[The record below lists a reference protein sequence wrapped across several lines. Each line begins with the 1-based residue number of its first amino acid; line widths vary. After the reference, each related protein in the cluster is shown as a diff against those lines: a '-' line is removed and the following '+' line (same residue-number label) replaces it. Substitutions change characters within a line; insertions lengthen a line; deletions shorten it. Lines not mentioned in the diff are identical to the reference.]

1 MTRSLNVTLKI
12 TEQHLTV
19 LIGKSKAEVNNNRR
33 MHALLKLTADGYEAS
48 RGLCATAELLAG
60 VKVEIKRRWNYKIP
74 WPLTRFSGPP
84 TFLVGPSI
92 AVETLV

>member
-1 MTRSLNVTLKI
+1 MPVS
-12 TEQHLTV
+12 
-19 LIGKSKAEVNNNRR
+19 
-33 MHALLKLTADGYEAS
+33 EAQMS
-48 RGLCATAELLAG
+48 YAG

-92 AVETLV
+92 AVETLFWACDINLILLATTVTEISSDPKYVYAPLAQIHANFGAKRCFGKLLP